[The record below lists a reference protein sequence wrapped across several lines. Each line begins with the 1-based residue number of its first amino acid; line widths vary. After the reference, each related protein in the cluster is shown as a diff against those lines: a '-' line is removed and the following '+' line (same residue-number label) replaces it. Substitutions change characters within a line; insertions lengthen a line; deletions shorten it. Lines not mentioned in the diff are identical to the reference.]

1 MSTEAVIML
10 IVALV
15 IVWGGLALS
24 ILALR
29 ARPERAD
36 YPAGGEDDDRDETEI
51 LRHDT

>member
-1 MSTEAVIML
+1 MTTEAILML

-15 IVWGGLALS
+15 IVWGGLVLS

-36 YPAGGEDDDRDETEI
+36 YPAGGYDDAGEEDAI
-51 LRHDT
+51 VRHDT